1 MSRASSE
8 HPVVVVGAGIAGLA
22 CARALSGAGVR
33 ATVLD
38 KGKTPG
44 GRASTRTFEHG
55 TFDHGARRFDVR
67 RARFGAYVHALESEG
82 IVVPVEGTSGT
93 PTYRAVP
100 NMGALALHL
109 AHGLDVRSRAEVT
122 FVRRDGDAHRIEVTH
137 DGEHESHAAR
147 VLVVT
152 APPEQTRALLRGFA
166 LADEPRLA
174 SIGSEPCF
182 ALVVTF
188 SRVRRAPTALPSPFE
203 RAERE
208 LGSDRETWVFHTTR
222 EFARAHLER
231 SPSEVESELVP
242 LAAAALG
249 ADEFPSFALA
259 HRWRYARTH
268 RQEETESLVD
278 PEARLVIAGDY
289 LGDGRIES
297 AYESGLL
304 AADHVLEL
312 LRSS

>member
-1 MSRASSE
+1 M
-8 HPVVVVGAGIAGLA
+8 VVGAGIAGLA
-22 CARALSGAGVR
+22 CARALARGGVR

-55 TFDHGARRFDVR
+55 TFDHGARRFDVC
-67 RARFGAYVHALESEG
+67 RATFGAYVRALESEG
-82 IVVPVEGTSGT
+82 IAVPVGNTNGAL
-93 PTYRAVP
+93 TYRAAP
-100 NMGALALHL
+100 TMGALARHM
-109 AHGLDVRSRAEVT
+109 ARGLDVRSRAEVT
-122 FVRRDGDAHRIEVTH
+122 RVHSDGHGARLDVTH
-137 DGEHESHAAR
+137 DGERPETHTTR

-166 LADEPRLA
+166 LANDPRLA
-174 SIGSEPCF
+174 SATSEPCF

-188 SRVRRAPTALPSPFE
+188 SRARRAPTTLPSPFE

-208 LGSDRETWVFHTTR
+208 LGAERETWVFHTTR

-231 SPSEVESELVP
+231 SPSEVEKELVP

-249 ADEFPSFALA
+249 ADEPPSFALA
-259 HRWRYARTH
+259 HRWRYARTC
-268 RQEETESLVD
+268 RDREAEALVD
-278 PEARLVIAGDY
+278 PEARLVLAGDY

-304 AADHVLEL
+304 AADHVLAL
-312 LRSS
+312 LRAP

>member
-1 MSRASSE
+1 M
-8 HPVVVVGAGIAGLA
+8 
-22 CARALSGAGVR
+22 R

-67 RARFGAYVHALESEG
+67 RAAFAAYVHALESEG
-82 IVVPVEGTSGT
+82 IVVPIESTNGA
-93 PTYRAVP
+93 PTYRAAP
-100 NMGALALHL
+100 TMGALARHM
-109 AHGLDVRSRAEVT
+109 ARELDVRSRAEVT
-122 FVRRDGDAHRIEVTH
+122 RVRREDHGFRLDVTRDGDGPETH
-137 DGEHESHAAR
+137 AGR

-208 LGSDRETWVFHTTR
+208 LGSDRETWVFHTTP

-231 SPSEVESELVP
+231 SPSEVEKELVP

-249 ADEFPSFALA
+249 ADEIPSFALA

-268 RQEETESLVD
+268 RKEETEALVD
-278 PEARLVIAGDY
+278 PDARLVVAGDY

>member
-1 MSRASSE
+1 M
-8 HPVVVVGAGIAGLA
+8 
-22 CARALSGAGVR
+22 
-33 ATVLD
+33 LD

-44 GRASTRTFEHG
+44 GRASTRTFELG

-67 RARFGAYVHALESEG
+67 RATFGAYVHELEREG
-82 IVVPVEGTSGT
+82 VVVPIEGTIGA
-93 PTYRAVP
+93 PTYRAAP
-100 NMGALALHL
+100 TMGALARHM
-109 AHGLDVRSRAEVT
+109 ARGLDVRSRAEVT
-122 FVRRDGDAHRIEVTH
+122 RVRSDDHGARLDVTH
-137 DGEHESHAAR
+137 DGERPETHAAR

-152 APPEQTRALLRGFA
+152 APPEQTRALLRDFA

-174 SIGSEPCF
+174 SVTSEPCF

-188 SRVRRAPTALPSPFE
+188 SRARRAPTTLPSPFE

-208 LGSDRETWVFHTTR
+208 LGAERETWVFHTTR

-231 SPSEVESELVP
+231 PQSEVEKELVP

-249 ADEFPSFALA
+249 ADEPPSFALA

-268 RQEETESLVD
+268 REEETEALVD
-278 PEARLVIAGDY
+278 PGARVVIAGDY

-304 AADHVLEL
+304 AADHALAL
-312 LRSS
+312 LRAP